1 MLPRTVHLLS
11 IGEEQKSLEYVDK
24 TMWVVLV
31 ITMGCAFG
39 LAGVST
45 TFAPVYWG
53 EEFRASSQIIAGMTP
68 ALVFS
73 AFGNVIRTQ
82 FLIPRSFD
90 KEYTVSLV
98 YGAVINIVI
107 NILLI
112 PRIGAMGAVVG
123 TIVAE
128 MVLCVYQTWVA
139 RKYLHIR
146 EYLLNAGVLFM
157 IGMVMYAVLVYIS
170 RELPVTMG
178 ALFIEIMVGI
188 LIYLSL
194 LILYIFFS
202 KNQVIV
208 DLRNTTLKRIHLD
221 KRK

>member
-1 MLPRTVHLLS
+1 M
-11 IGEEQKSLEYVDK
+11 
-24 TMWVVLV
+24 
-31 ITMGCAFG
+31 
-39 LAGVST
+39 
-45 TFAPVYWG
+45 
-53 EEFRASSQIIAGMTP
+53 
-68 ALVFS
+68 
-73 AFGNVIRTQ
+73 
-82 FLIPRSFD
+82 
-90 KEYTVSLV
+90 
-98 YGAVINIVI
+98 I